1 MIERNQPEAM
11 LHAAMA
17 GDADALSLL
26 WREHRR
32 WVAAVLLAHLPGG
45 IELEDLLQDVAVTF
59 VANLRTLRSAA
70 AFRPWLRAIAIN
82 AARSAGRRKVVHQRA
97 MGAMPENV
105 DDWPQDPAH
114 ATEQERLRTRDRLR
128 QVLVIVRSMQPDY
141 REPMWLRAVH
151 GLSQQQIADTLA
163 LPVTTIET
171 RLARGRRMLRAALAE
186 TVGAGVRDQASAG
199 PRPGA

>member
-1 MIERNQPEAM
+1 MTERSQPEAM
-11 LHAAMA
+11 LNAAIA

-45 IELEDLLQDVAVTF
+45 IDLEDLLQDVAVTF
-59 VANLRTLRSAA
+59 VANLRRLRSAE
-70 AFRPWLRAIAIN
+70 AFRPWLRTIAIN

-97 MGAMPENV
+97 IAKLPDDVE
-105 DDWPQDPAH
+105 DWPQDPAH
-114 ATEQERLRTRDRLR
+114 EAARERSRARDRLQ
-128 QVLVIVRSMQPDY
+128 QVLAIVRSMQPDY
-141 REPMWLRAVH
+141 REPMWLRAVQ

-171 RLARGRRMLRAALAE
+171 RLARGRRMLRAALADGQ
-186 TVGAGVRDQASAG
+186 GAGAG
-199 PRPGA
+199 RETPAAPRHGT